1 MSALRA
7 ASVGVL
13 AALALLA
20 TQCDFGIDTKGLAG
34 DGQAPI
40 DASPAEAG
48 DAAPASEAAPDAP
61 TADAIDETT
70 AIDAPAEATA
80 DGGASDAAAD

>member
-13 AALALLA
+13 AAFVFLA

-40 DASPAEAG
+40 DATPAEAG
-48 DAAPASEAAPDAP
+48 DAVAPPVEAAADAPA
-61 TADAIDETT
+61 ADAIDETS
-70 AIDAPAEATA
+70 IPDAPAEAA
-80 DGGASDAAAD
+80 DDASAGD